1 MAREQ
6 WAGEKETVPAEPL
19 RSSTFR
25 RLASS
30 FLWLF
35 VLLAV
40 GVTYYPWTV
49 IPVVGGFLS
58 SGLDSLLTKAT
69 PWMAASLFHLSG
81 IAVTPHPTDSRD
93 TALGWITILLVIF
106 VAILGTALWEILH
119 RGRPNNAAASVWVRY
134 LLRLAL
140 GFIMLRYGIFKIFP
154 LQMSHPSLAVLNEP
168 LGQSS
173 PMTLLW
179 TLIGLSPA
187 YQIAS
192 GVLEAACGLLL
203 FFRRTALIGALLG
216 IVVVTNVVLLNFCF
230 DVPVKLGALLILFA
244 LFVLAWP
251 DLRTM
256 YGFFV
261 RQTSSRLESP
271 WRPAWKNRRALIIA
285 TSLEIAYLFLS
296 LYFLLPASYQQAMQE
311 SANRHSPS
319 PLAGEWRVD
328 SATMIESGQTVDAP
342 VLTAEGVPMTALFLE
357 PDGRVMARSA
367 DGRLWRA
374 GATINTSRHSLD
386 LYSGYFDGT
395 RFNVNYTYSQ
405 FDNDH
410 LKLTPLG
417 DHKQAG
423 STLLLTRVPLPSTYP
438 LLQAHFKWVQ
448 EWAVER

>member
-1 MAREQ
+1 
-6 WAGEKETVPAEPL
+6 
-19 RSSTFR
+19 
-25 RLASS
+25 
-30 FLWLF
+30 
-35 VLLAV
+35 
-40 GVTYYPWTV
+40 
-49 IPVVGGFLS
+49 
-58 SGLDSLLTKAT
+58 
-69 PWMAASLFHLSG
+69 
-81 IAVTPHPTDSRD
+81 
-93 TALGWITILLVIF
+93 
-106 VAILGTALWEILH
+106 
-119 RGRPNNAAASVWVRY
+119 
-134 LLRLAL
+134 
-140 GFIMLRYGIFKIFP
+140 
-154 LQMSHPSLAVLNEP
+154 
-168 LGQSS
+168 
-173 PMTLLW
+173 
-179 TLIGLSPA
+179 
-187 YQIAS
+187 
-192 GVLEAACGLLL
+192 
-203 FFRRTALIGALLG
+203 
-216 IVVVTNVVLLNFCF
+216 
-230 DVPVKLGALLILFA
+230 
-244 LFVLAWP
+244 
-251 DLRTM
+251 
-256 YGFFV
+256 
-261 RQTSSRLESP
+261 
-271 WRPAWKNRRALIIA
+271 
-285 TSLEIAYLFLS
+285 
-296 LYFLLPASYQQAMQE
+296 MQE